1 MLFVMTVLSTAFFD
15 AQRLSDFGLRL
26 GLDVIIISVLV
37 RAIYFRYAPNREFA
51 FTYFLFNILIFL
63 VCYLMSGIDLN
74 MGFGFGLFAMFG
86 ILRYRTIT
94 LSIKEMTYL
103 LAVIVVAILNA
114 ISTDKVTLA
123 EILVMNSV
131 ILGAIFFMENQW
143 YVVGEAFKLIKYE
156 RIELIKPEQTA
167 ELLQDVY
174 DRTGI
179 RGHRYEI
186 EEIDLLTDSAYIKVF
201 YKEGKK

>member
-1 MLFVMTVLSTAFFD
+1 MLFSIFNFNLSFVD
-15 AQRLSDFGLRL
+15 PQRLLDLLLRFGL
-26 GLDVIIISVLV
+26 DFVVISVLV
-37 RAIYFRYAPNREFA
+37 RFVYFRYSPNREFA

-114 ISTDKVTLA
+114 VSTDRITFV
-123 EILVMNSV
+123 EILVMNLV
-131 ILGAIFFMENQW
+131 ILLAIFLMEREW
-143 YVVGEAFKLIKYE
+143 YVKGEAFKLVKYE
-156 RIELIKPEQTA
+156 RIELIKPDRRV
-167 ELLQDVY
+167 ELLDDVY
-174 DRTGI
+174 ARTGI

-186 EEIDLLTDSAYIKVF
+186 EEIDLVTDVAYIRV
-201 YKEGKK
+201 YYVV

>member
-1 MLFVMTVLSTAFFD
+1 MLFSIFNFNLSFVD
-15 AQRLSDFGLRL
+15 PQRLLDLLLRFGL
-26 GLDVIIISVLV
+26 DFVVISVLV
-37 RAIYFRYAPNREFA
+37 RFVYFRYSPNREFA

-114 ISTDKVTLA
+114 VSTDRITFV
-123 EILVMNSV
+123 EILVMNLV
-131 ILGAIFFMENQW
+131 ILLAIFLMEREW
-143 YVVGEAFKLIKYE
+143 YMEGEAFKLVKYE
-156 RIELIKPEQTA
+156 RIELIKPDRRV
-167 ELLQDVY
+167 ELLDDVY
-174 DRTGI
+174 ARTGI

-186 EEIDLLTDSAYIKVF
+186 EEIDLVTDVAYIWV
-201 YKEGKK
+201 YYVV

>member
-1 MLFVMTVLSTAFFD
+1 MLFSIFNFNLSFVD
-15 AQRLSDFGLRL
+15 PQRLLDLLLRFGL
-26 GLDVIIISVLV
+26 DFVVISVLV
-37 RAIYFRYAPNREFA
+37 RFVYFRYSPNREFA

-114 ISTDKVTLA
+114 VSTDRITFV
-123 EILVMNSV
+123 EILVMNLV
-131 ILGAIFFMENQW
+131 ILLAIFLMEREW
-143 YVVGEAFKLIKYE
+143 YMEGEAFKLVKYE
-156 RIELIKPEQTA
+156 RIELIKPDRRV
-167 ELLQDVY
+167 ELLDDVY
-174 DRTGI
+174 ARTGI

-186 EEIDLLTDSAYIKVF
+186 EEIDLVTDVAYIRV
-201 YKEGKK
+201 YYVV

>member
-1 MLFVMTVLSTAFFD
+1 MLFSIFNFNLSFVD
-15 AQRLSDFGLRL
+15 PQRLLDLLLRFGL
-26 GLDVIIISVLV
+26 DFVVISVLV
-37 RAIYFRYAPNREFA
+37 RFVYFRYSPNREFA

-114 ISTDKVTLA
+114 VSTDRITFV
-123 EILVMNSV
+123 EILVMNLV
-131 ILGAIFFMENQW
+131 ILLAIFLMEREW
-143 YVVGEAFKLIKYE
+143 YVKGEAFKLVKYE
-156 RIELIKPEQTA
+156 RIELIKPDRRV
-167 ELLQDVY
+167 ELLDDVY
-174 DRTGI
+174 ARTGI

-186 EEIDLLTDSAYIKVF
+186 EEIDLVTDVAYIWV
-201 YKEGKK
+201 YYVV